1 MEKNNERGDQFYQQE
16 QHMRV
21 DIISNMAQAGDMSEM
36 NFQN

>member
-21 DIISNMAQAGDMSEM
+21 DIISNMAQGDMSEM
-36 NFQN
+36 DFQN